1 MEEAAAKEFNQNN
14 ESNDSSNQYK
24 VKLEIFEGPLD
35 LLLYLIKREEVSIYD
50 IPISRITEQY
60 LNYIRT
66 MQGLD
71 IAVAGEFLVMAATL
85 IHIKSQMLLPRDPD
99 APEGEMEDPRQE
111 LVYQLLEHQKFKAA
125 ANVLYQRATIQSAT
139 FSRGSLD
146 TDKSNPE
153 IASTVFQL
161 FEIFKEVMERKRAI
175 TEIEIAREEITMA
188 EKLSEIKSLL
198 SMHEEVPARNLFER
212 ARSRREAVI
221 IFLAVLELVKEQ
233 LMRLAQSDIFG
244 EIVLRKRE
252 DLPPEAIMPDETEPE
267 FSVAESESSDQLSPE
282 GTLALDEATGE
293 SAGDTEAEA
302 LLSTGEETNS
312 VNDVES

>member
-1 MEEAAAKEFNQNN
+1 MEEATAKEFEQTR
-14 ESNDSSNQYK
+14 ETDSVDQYK
-24 VKLEIFEGPLD
+24 VKLEVFEGPLD

-60 LNYIRT
+60 LNYVRA
-66 MQGLD
+66 MQQLD

-111 LVYQLLEHQKFKAA
+111 LIYQLLEHQKFKAA
-125 ANVLYQRATIQSAT
+125 ANVLHQKATIQAAT
-139 FSRGSLD
+139 FPRGALD

-153 IASTVFQL
+153 ISSTVFQL

-198 SMHEEVPARNLFER
+198 SDHGEVPARQLFER

-233 LMRLAQSDIFG
+233 LMRLAQSSTFG
-244 EIVLRKRE
+244 EIVLMKRE
-252 DLPPEAIMPDETEPE
+252 DFPPEAIMDEMADDSIAQTAQSDQASGEEAEMIEQSITDTRQEAPL
-267 FSVAESESSDQLSPE
+267 AANESE
-282 GTLALDEATGE
+282 ALQTD
-293 SAGDTEAEA
+293 D
-302 LLSTGEETNS
+302 ETNS
-312 VNDVES
+312 PE

>member
-1 MEEAAAKEFNQNN
+1 MDKATAKEFERTGEQA
-14 ESNDSSNQYK
+14 DSTNQYK
-24 VKLEIFEGPLD
+24 VKLEMFEGPLD

-60 LNYIRT
+60 LNYVRA
-66 MQGLD
+66 MQELD

-99 APEGEMEDPRQE
+99 APESEMEDPRQE

-125 ANVLYQRATIQSAT
+125 ANVLHQKATIQAAT
-139 FSRGSLD
+139 FSRGALD
-146 TDKSNPE
+146 TDKNNPE
-153 IASTVFQL
+153 ISSTIFQL
-161 FEIFKEVMERKRAI
+161 FEIFKEVIERKRAI

-198 SMHEEVPARNLFER
+198 SDKGEVPARQLFER

-233 LMRLAQSDIFG
+233 LMRLAQSDTFG
-244 EIVLRKRE
+244 EIVLLKRE
-252 DLPPEAIMPDETEPE
+252 DFPPEAIMDGLSDDSVIEATIPDQPLAEEAQTTDESITDARTSSQISDETDI
-267 FSVAESESSDQLSPE
+267 SE
-282 GTLALDEATGE
+282 
-293 SAGDTEAEA
+293 
-302 LLSTGEETNS
+302 
-312 VNDVES
+312 